1 MREKL
6 FEIMK
11 LLNDFLEQETAI
23 EYIEIFMKYLANTDN
38 QVTRTDAVKAVE
50 AIFPERGADMVKGWA
65 KEYVDQG
72 MQQGMLTEARQ
83 MVLEALDIKFSSNIP
98 QDVFNTI
105 NIVNNRVLLKN
116 LLGSAILSKDIEGFR
131 KVLQEIPPEQMQ

>member
-1 MREKL
+1 MGWRGAVPDKNLKDPAMREKL

-38 QVTRTDAVKAVE
+38 QVTRTDAVKAIE
-50 AIFPERGADMVKGWA
+50 TIFPERGADMIKGWA

-72 MQQGMLTEARQ
+72 MLAEARE
-83 MVLEALDIKFSSNIP
+83 MVLKALDTKFTCSVPEDIYK
-98 QDVFNTI
+98 TI
-105 NIVNNRVLLKN
+105 NIVNNRALLKN
-116 LLGSAILSKDIEGFR
+116 LLGSAILSSIC
-131 KVLQEIPPEQMQ
+131 